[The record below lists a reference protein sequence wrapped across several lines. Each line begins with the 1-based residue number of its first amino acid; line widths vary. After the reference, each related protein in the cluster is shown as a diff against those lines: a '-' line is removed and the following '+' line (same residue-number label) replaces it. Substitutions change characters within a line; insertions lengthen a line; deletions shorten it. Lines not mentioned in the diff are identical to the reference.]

1 MKTLPVP
8 ETFVDKNRKKLA
20 AQINGITAVK
30 TDIAR
35 SLAASAPPA
44 LPTFAVYIGKLLFGL
59 GMPPSGNAV
68 PVMNGLYSSPSPGDL
83 SQATG
88 LLLNR

>member
-20 AQINGITAVK
+20 VQINGITAVK

-44 LPTFAVYIGKLLFGL
+44 LPPVAVYIGKLLFGL

-68 PVMNGLYSSPSPGDL
+68 PVMNGLY
-83 SQATG
+83 
-88 LLLNR
+88 